1 MSDRSFALA
10 DLGAGDL
17 LNWPKT
23 QLRGSDRMD
32 TTDDADVLVIFGIT
46 GDLAKV
52 MTFQALYRLEAQ
64 SLLNCP
70 IVGVAADH
78 WSTDDLRKRAQESI
92 EATEKKLDH
101 DVFDRLAARMS
112 YLDGDFSDPETYGKV
127 AGAIKGMN
135 KPVFYL
141 EIPPFLFGTV
151 VKGLAKADLI
161 REGRVVVEKPFGH
174 DLASARELAA
184 EMHQYVQE
192 SQLYRIDHFLGKA
205 GLEEVLFLRF
215 ANAVLEPVWSR
226 NYLSCVQIT
235 MAEQFGVEDRGH
247 FYDKVGALRD
257 VVVNHLLQLTS
268 AGTMEA
274 PAGPGPQTIKNG
286 QAVLWNAIRAAD
298 PTQYV
303 RGQYDG
309 YQKIDGVSPGSSTET
324 YAALRLDIDNW
335 RWDGVP
341 IFIRTGKRLPITQT
355 ELRLIFRDAPKLGLS
370 LPNFHVSNPSELVVK
385 LDPTAGIR
393 MTVNA
398 HRGYTKGPSS
408 VNLDLDFGADEPVPY
423 EVLLHAALIG
433 NPTRFAR
440 QDGVEEE
447 WRIVQ
452 PLLDNP
458 PPVHPY
464 EPGSWGPAAA
474 DHMVAAYGGW
484 RAPWTEES

>member
-1 MSDRSFALA
+1 ME
-10 DLGAGDL
+10 
-17 LNWPKT
+17 
-23 QLRGSDRMD
+23 

-52 MTFQALYRLEAQ
+52 MTFQALYRLEAR

-70 IVGVAADH
+70 IIGVAVDH

-92 EATEKKLDH
+92 EATGEKLDH

-112 YLDGDFSDPETYGKV
+112 YLAGDFANPETYDKV
-127 AGAIKGMN
+127 AGAIKGMR

-141 EIPPFLFGTV
+141 EIPPFLFGSV
-151 VKGLAKADLI
+151 VKGLGKADLI
-161 REGRVVVEKPFGH
+161 RDGRVVVEKPFGH

-192 SQLYRIDHFLGKA
+192 SQLYRIDHFLGKP

-226 NYLSCVQIT
+226 NDLSCIQIT
-235 MAEQFGVEDRGH
+235 MAESFGVEDRGH
-247 FYDKVGALRD
+247 FYDKVGALQD

-274 PAGPGPQTIKNG
+274 PAGSGSQTIKNA
-286 QAVLWNAIRAAD
+286 QVALWNAVQAAD
-298 PTQYV
+298 PSHYV

-309 YQKIDGVSPGSSTET
+309 YQKIDGVAPGSSTET
-324 YAALRLDIDNW
+324 YVALRLDIENW

-341 IFIRTGKRLPITQT
+341 IFIRTGKRLPVTQT
-355 ELRLIFRDAPKLGLS
+355 ELRLIFRNAPKLGLG
-370 LPNFHVSNPSELVVK
+370 LPGIHVTDPSELVMR
-385 LDPTAGIR
+385 LDPTTGIR
-393 MTVNA
+393 LTVNA

-408 VNLDLDFGADEPVPY
+408 VNLDLDFGGDQPVPY

-458 PPVHPY
+458 PPVHTY

-474 DHMVAAYGGW
+474 DQLVAAYGGW
-484 RAPWTEES
+484 REPWTEKS